1 MQRITTF
8 FTNIYEYFFDETAEY
23 YIMNGN
29 AKKAVIK
36 IDDNFKSFD
45 CLKNCTSQTFNNII
59 DLLYENHR
67 TKILTKIFIK
77 FISTGGLSQKNKE
90 LYRRTIYILK
100 KRPIDWNKYTDCPIC
115 TDGYSPDI
123 ANHINCNYIW
133 MNKLQH
139 TNLNYTHHIYLPLIV
154 MIGMKYLNKSTI
166 WYPLHFNRDTKKI
179 CKKYNMYIIS
189 LGKHNNYNNGNGF
202 IFISEQTQRKLE
214 KIYL

>member
-1 MQRITTF
+1 MLTTF

-29 AKKAVIK
+29 IEKAFIK
-36 IDDNFKSFD
+36 INDNFKSFD
-45 CLKNCTSQTFNNII
+45 CLKNCTSQTFNHII
-59 DLLYENHR
+59 DLLHENHR
-67 TKILTKIFIK
+67 TTILTKIFIK

-123 ANHINCNYIW
+123 ANHINCNYMW
-133 MNKLQH
+133 MSRLKY

-154 MIGMKYLNKSTI
+154 MIGMKYLNKQTFEQL
-166 WYPLHFNRDTKKI
+166 YFKQDTKKV

-189 LGKHNNYNNGNGF
+189 LGKYYYEDG
-202 IFISEQTQRKLE
+202 FISEHTQQKLE